1 MLKRFFERLKNK
13 CGSVTVEA
21 LVSFVGF
28 LFVIITILNVAN
40 YCRAQM
46 IISNAV
52 DTAAREMAQY
62 SYFFDMTGMKKF
74 NDYVNKNAA
83 IGAANL
89 NDVIDGTNSVYT
101 TLAASFSDTEQSAQ
115 FLADKIDNQNL
126 NYQDIQAAAL
136 SLDTNLGNVLSSIDS
151 METALESVERNPILF
166 AKSLAAF
173 ATEQGFEMAKSYAV
187 GAPLAK
193 LFTKA
198 NINTG
203 GMAVQ
208 EYLEKLGVVGGFDG
222 LNFNTSTIFSP
233 GEPNDIHIRC
243 YYKLSLCNFLD
254 KSLFEVPI
262 CKEAVCGAWLSGD
275 DNHIKVSEKAS
286 VQPALERSMADA
298 GDVSDGN
305 ADEGELTK
313 TNPDPLGENSGED
326 FVVGRIAVEDDDFDD
341 YDQGGAA
348 ETREKEENKKHKYY
362 STYEEYLADFS
373 ISEEEAKK
381 LLDENGVFVDPENEA
396 AYQRYLARK
405 KKNGETPRDRI
416 GWKEASGYWTEYSYV
431 ARGNKFNNTAKKAY
445 TYNEIVVE
453 DDKGNRF
460 RLDSYNPE
468 TGEIVS
474 RKAIDLENTS
484 DATFKGYLDEIKK
497 KYRVGYIIKAQ
508 NELHDKKLEGHY
520 VLEIPKSNE
529 KYIDLKHFEELAAE
543 YGVTIKYAEE
553 YPDG

>member
-74 NDYVNKNAA
+74 NDYVNENAA

-126 NYQDIQAAAL
+126 NYQDIQATAL

-173 ATEQGFEMAKSYAV
+173 ATEKGFEMAKSYAV

-203 GMAVQ
+203 GMDVQ

-233 GEPNDIHIRC
+233 GEPDDIHIRC

-305 ADEGELTK
+305 ADEESEVGEELIRVFA
-313 TNPDPLGENSGED
+313 D
-326 FVVGRIAVEDDDFDD
+326 EDDIVSDAD
-341 YDQGGAA
+341 
-348 ETREKEENKKHKYY
+348 EENFFGIIGYDEKNKNDNSKDHVYY
-362 STYEEYLADFS
+362 ATYDEYLANHQM
-373 ISEEEAKK
+373 SEEEAKA
-381 LLDENGVFVDPENEA
+381 LLNDDGTFVSDEFESRYQ
-396 AYQRYLARK
+396 AYVKRNTKAGK
-405 KKNGETPRDRI
+405 PVRDRI
-416 GWKEASGYWTEYSYV
+416 EWKKASDYWTKYSYV
-431 ARGNKFNNTAKKAY
+431 ARGNNFNTTARNSGDY
-445 TYNEIVVE
+445 PYNEVVVE
-453 DDKGNRF
+453 DAEGNRY
-460 RLDSYNPE
+460 RLDSYNAE
-468 TGEIVS
+468 KGEIVS
-474 RKAIDLENTS
+474 RKAIDLDRISES
-484 DATFKGYLDEIKK
+484 SFRGYLEEFEN
-497 KYRVGYIIKAQ
+497 KYKVDYLIKAKDLSG
-508 NELHDKKLEGHY
+508 ERLKGEY
-520 VLEIPKSNE
+520 ILEIPASNLDTE
-529 KYIDLKHFEELAAE
+529 NLDYYIQLAKE
-543 YGVTIKYAEE
+543 YNVTIRFREE
-553 YPDG
+553 YPEAKGK

>member
-74 NDYVNKNAA
+74 NDYVNENAA

>member
-74 NDYVNKNAA
+74 NDYVNENAA

-136 SLDTNLGNVLSSIDS
+136 ALDTNLGNVLSSIDS
-151 METALESVERNPILF
+151 METAFESVERNPILF

-203 GMAVQ
+203 GTDVQ

-233 GEPNDIHIRC
+233 GEPDDIHIRC
-243 YYKLSLCNFLD
+243 YYKLSLCNFVD
-254 KSLFEVPI
+254 KSLFEIPI

-381 LLDENGVFVDPENEA
+381 LLDENGVFVDSENEA